1 MWPFYAI
8 RALVSAYPILKGPCV
23 FFSGL
28 VFGAPALLY
37 AVNFTRLGRR
47 VFGGGE
53 DPVKAT
59 SPASNTAGPPTLG
72 RHDDH
77 WDLHDPIRWMVLGGL
92 ELIDK
97 CGASSDLDKHKTSV
111 EEKQATPIKIDDRK
125 TTGSA
130 SAERQTS
137 VEKESRGTADAAN
150 FRSNARKVQSVVNSV
165 SRKKEDTASLGSEIL
180 IQGREEASREP
191 AIPTANVLDELPPL
205 IDSAKAAVDNIIM
218 RRRGRRAAELLAMQ
232 ISKKKNQSVF
242 AEGEDEPIPLILEKG
257 E

>member
-47 VFGGGE
+47 VFGDGE

-59 SPASNTAGPPTLG
+59 SPANTAGPSI
-72 RHDDH
+72 HES
-77 WDLHDPIRWMVLGGL
+77 WDLHDLIRWMVLGVL
-92 ELIDK
+92 KPIDK
-97 CGASSDLDKHKTSV
+97 YGASSDLDKHFV

-130 SAERQTS
+130 GAERQTR
-137 VEKESRGTADAAN
+137 VEKESRVTVDAAN
-150 FRSNARKVQSVVNSV
+150 LRSNARKVQSVLDSV
-165 SRKKEDTASLGSEIL
+165 SRKKDDTASFGSEIL

-205 IDSAKAAVDNIIM
+205 IDYAKAAVDNIIM